1 MDRRELLFGG
11 AAVLAGIALPDVLR
25 KDPKKC
31 VLWVVFLGAYPLN
44 KATYRDNKAIERAAK
59 RFGFEVLDTIHEVK
73 SYSRI
78 LCRLECGLAWARKQE
93 RLILNERMLDS
104 DVGHI
109 SVGIKAM
116 WIEV

>member
-1 MDRRELLFGG
+1 M
-11 AAVLAGIALPDVLR
+11 
-25 KDPKKC
+25 
-31 VLWVVFLGAYPLN
+31 
-44 KATYRDNKAIERAAK
+44 TYRNTKAVERAAK
-59 RFGFEVLDTIHEVK
+59 CFGFEVLDTVHEVK
-73 SYSRI
+73 SHSRI